1 MPELSRRVLLASS
14 IAAIS
19 LPALAAEAPT
29 SAVVPGAPAPA
40 TPAAPTPAPSAA
52 IAPQPPGL
60 NAHAH
65 AKGMFFGSAVA
76 SQPLA
81 NDPAFMDHVFAE
93 SGIVVSENAFK
104 WLEIH
109 PEKEKYD
116 FTGADALMNWA
127 TNHKI
132 PVRGHTLVWHEANP
146 DWLEPALTKTTA
158 EKILRDH
165 IKTVVGRYAG
175 RMVHWDV
182 VNEAIHEED
191 KKPLSLRDSAW
202 LRALG
207 PAYLDIAFH
216 ATEAADPHA
225 LRVINEFNV
234 DYEIDWQLRKRDQLL
249 ALCADLLRRKV
260 PLQAVGLQA
269 HLDAGEIAI
278 DQKGLSQFVA
288 NIASMGLKVIVTE
301 LDVRDQRLPAS
312 VPARDT
318 AVAAHARAWLDA
330 VLPNP
335 AVLGVLSWGLSDRE
349 SWLNDKFA
357 RPDGLKQRGLPLDE
371 NLNRKKLWSALAS
384 SFDSALPRPP
394 LKG

>member
-1 MPELSRRVLLASS
+1 MPELSRRALLASS
-14 IAAIS
+14 IAAAS
-19 LPALAAEAPT
+19 LPAWADQ
-29 SAVVPGAPAPA
+29 
-40 TPAAPTPAPSAA
+40 PS
-52 IAPQPPGL
+52 QPGL
-60 NAHAH
+60 HAH
-65 AKGMFFGSAVA
+65 ARIKGMFFGTAVA
-76 SQPLA
+76 SEPLTK
-81 NDPAFMDHVFAE
+81 DPALMDRVFAE
-93 SGIVVSENAFK
+93 CGIVVSENAFK
-104 WLEIH
+104 WFDIH

-127 TNHKI
+127 TARKI
-132 PVRGHTLVWHEANP
+132 AVRGHTLVWHEANP
-146 DWLEPALTKTTA
+146 DWLEPALTKATA

-182 VNEAIHEED
+182 VNEPLHEED
-191 KKPLSLRDSAW
+191 KKPLALRDSVW

-225 LRVINEFNV
+225 LRVMNEFNV

-249 ALCADLLRRKV
+249 ALCADLLHRKE

-288 NIASMGLKVIVTE
+288 DIASMGLKVIVTE

-312 VPARDT
+312 VSARDT

-335 AVLGVLSWGLSDRE
+335 AVLGVLSWGLSDRA

-371 NLNRKKLWSALAS
+371 DLGRKKLWTALANS
-384 SFDSALPRPP
+384 IDSTAPRPAP
-394 LKG
+394 KG